1 QRAARP
7 AIVNGRPAQDPIGE
21 SEPPSPTSHPK
32 MLPESASIAYRNL
45 PSAVRSSSRR
55 PGRPSTVSAAVA
67 SSSARLPS
75 APIAYL
81 DSAPSA
87 KLVVKAY
94 RSSLVTT
101 AQQISLRPLPN
112 ERVTG
117 VSEPPRTA
125 YDEVA
130 ASPLPA
136 RNASV
141 TIRVPPLVKAN
152 PYGVGPDDGVTVISP
167 SRPSAATA
175 NVMIES
181 VARSVMTSIEPSGVN
196 PICAGSAFAADSG

>member
-1 QRAARP
+1 
-7 AIVNGRPAQDPIGE
+7 
-21 SEPPSPTSHPK
+21 
-32 MLPESASIAYRNL
+32 
-45 PSAVRSSSRR
+45 
-55 PGRPSTVSAAVA
+55 
-67 SSSARLPS
+67 ARLPS

-81 DSAPSA
+81 DTAPSA

-112 ERVTG
+112 ERVAG

-125 YDEVA
+125 YDEAA

-141 TIRVPPLVKAN
+141 TIRVPPLVKPN

-167 SRPSAATA
+167 SRPSAVTA

-196 PICAGSAFAADSG
+196 PICAGSAFAADSGISAPMRGSSPVSVRRNPVTPGLPVFRTNTRPSRSATLFGAAPPDETV